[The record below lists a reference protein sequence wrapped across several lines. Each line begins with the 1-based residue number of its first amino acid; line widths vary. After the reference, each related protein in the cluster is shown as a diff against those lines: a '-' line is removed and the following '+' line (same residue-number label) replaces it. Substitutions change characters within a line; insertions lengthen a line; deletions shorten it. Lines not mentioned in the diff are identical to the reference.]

1 MNQTIPLETQTLYAE
16 LLERLRVLELEHTF
30 GHLAGGFGRKLVQG
44 KAFWYFR
51 TSEGG
56 QGRSE
61 FYVGPDSESTLRLMA
76 NYASQRQE
84 ALGVQVDLARVASML
99 TIGGCMRTDA
109 PSARVISALA
119 AGGLFRLGGVLV
131 GTHAYI
137 ALGNL
142 LGFRWVHSAHTQ
154 DLDFAAFR
162 TLEVGVPQG
171 RANLWGALEA
181 LQMGFLP
188 VPGLDPTSPHTSYS
202 VRGQKLRVDLLTT
215 ASRRGPFTPIRIPRF
230 QASALPMPFM
240 DFLLEGNVHA
250 LALSGGVSLVKVP
263 APARYGFHKLL
274 IADERSIAE
283 QTKVAKD
290 IAQASELL
298 GLLLRLR
305 PGDVELAYAA
315 LKKRGLGKRV
325 ARTAARHLPPESPI
339 LEFIAGEGK
348 MDS

>member
-1 MNQTIPLETQTLYAE
+1 MNQAIPLETQTLYAE
-16 LLERLRVLELEHTF
+16 LLERLRVLELERTF
-30 GHLAGGFGRKLVQG
+30 GHLAGGFGRKVVEG
-44 KAFWYFR
+44 KTFWYFR

-56 QGRSE
+56 HGRSE
-61 FYVGPDSESTLRLMA
+61 FYVGPDSESTLKLMA
-76 NYASQRQE
+76 HYRPQRRE
-84 ALGVQVDLARVASML
+84 ALEAQADLARMASML

-119 AGGLFRLGGVLV
+119 SGGIFRLGGVLV

-142 LGFRWVHSAHTQ
+142 LGFRWVHSTHTQ
-154 DLDFAAFR
+154 DIDFAAFR
-162 TLEVGVPQG
+162 TLEVGVSHGQTD
-171 RANLWGALEA
+171 LWGTLDA

-188 VPGLDPTSPHTSYS
+188 VPGLDPNSPHTSYS

-230 QASALPMPFM
+230 QAAALPMLFM
-240 DFLLEGNVHA
+240 DYLLEGNIHA

-263 APARYGFHKLL
+263 DPARYGFHKLL
-274 IADERSIAE
+274 VADERSIAE

-290 IAQASELL
+290 IAQASEML

-305 PGDVELAYAA
+305 PGDVERAYGA

-325 ARTAARHLPPESPI
+325 ARTAARHLPKESPI
-339 LEFIAGEGK
+339 LNFISGDGK
-348 MDS
+348 VD